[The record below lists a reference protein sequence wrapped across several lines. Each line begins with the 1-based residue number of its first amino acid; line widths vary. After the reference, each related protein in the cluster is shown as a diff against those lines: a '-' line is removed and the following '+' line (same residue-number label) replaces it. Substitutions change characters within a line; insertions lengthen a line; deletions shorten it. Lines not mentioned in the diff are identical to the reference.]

1 MFSWTKE
8 KRKEEEG
15 NLYKTVFTLTS
26 GAEES
31 EAVVGSA
38 MPAY

>member
-8 KRKEEEG
+8 KRQEEEG
-15 NLYKTVFTLTS
+15 NLYNRVFTLTS

-38 MPAY
+38 MPAC